1 MLNGFFEFLRIGET
15 EGWDIKANNT
25 VEKRFTTYEN
35 YEGYNFISYC
45 FNYFVITF
53 SAKNMTTWII
63 KTTISKEAYFVID
76 NILSIFFR
84 LSKSP
89 SGIIRIIPKYWI
101 ENSSKC
107 I

>member
-1 MLNGFFEFLRIGET
+1 
-15 EGWDIKANNT
+15 
-25 VEKRFTTYEN
+25 
-35 YEGYNFISYC
+35 
-45 FNYFVITF
+45 
-53 SAKNMTTWII
+53 MTTCII